1 MNAVWPQ
8 DPFGRAAA
16 RPRTTP
22 RIEAVHVRGT
32 SDAVLNSVLQKA
44 QLALAA
50 AERCLADRP
59 TNRQLNN
66 IEAMRRRD
74 GVRRGIVER
83 LEAPSEDST
92 SKAPRSM
99 ELISE
104 VYGLNANPVPRRPR
118 ASGKDLVRP
127 SGTAVF
133 SSAPAAERVEGRK
146 AWPSA
151 LPHAVEELGVPRV
164 LMSRAR
170 PATVATA
177 MPVNRA
183 HAPTPAPALVAPRP
197 PLTPKRGA
205 VADRQSNLSA
215 SLAKAV
221 QGTMNE
227 VNEARGEERC
237 QSARTNAPSALKT
250 APRPDGVRKAIS
262 DPKAIRK
269 LSESSPELLRQPPQ
283 QQPPLPSAPAA
294 PKSTVPPPPLPQQQ
308 PQQQPLKQVPA
319 AGQDPASADVA
330 PAPEAGGPPSGAPA
344 AASPLRSHLQG
355 HLLGALHVV
364 SKTSGTSLSAT
375 SGSGLPKDELR
386 DLGYSRLGPIA
397 AGAFST
403 IIRARDQSSQ
413 REVAIKTYAMRAR
426 GGRAPGVAPEAVM
439 AEIACLQVLQ
449 PAAHQGIAQLLAVHR
464 TSDGSSINLV
474 LSLCDGG
481 SVLRQLQKLGP
492 RRGMAE
498 VLAAPLLLQV
508 AGALAHIHG
517 LGVTHRDVKPANL
530 VFTSQLRDRIQIVDF
545 GFAAIHQPAD
555 ATSARRLHTLCGTP
569 SYLAPEL
576 VRAGGVNSGVRSS
589 KAGYWGPP
597 VDVWALGVLAFELFH
612 NRQPFRAESIPQL
625 YARILKGAHDD
636 HLHWDPSLSS
646 KGRSIVRR
654 LLSLDVAERPT
665 ASDAARVCEAYV
677 DMLDGSAAA
686 NGGQAMSQAGDGGG
700 LPWDVVDEIRAMLQ
714 ERSGSRGCN

>member
-1 MNAVWPQ
+1 MNAAWPQ

-22 RIEAVHVRGT
+22 RIEAVRGT

-50 AERCLADRP
+50 AEKCLADRP

-74 GVRRGIVER
+74 GVRRGIVGR
-83 LEAPSEDST
+83 LEAPSEDSSAT

-104 VYGLNANPVPRRPR
+104 VYGLNANPVPRRH
-118 ASGKDLVRP
+118 LVRP

-151 LPHAVEELGVPRV
+151 LPHEELGVPRV

-177 MPVNRA
+177 MPINMA

-205 VADRQSNLSA
+205 VADWQSNLSA

-294 PKSTVPPPPLPQQQ
+294 PKSTVPPPPLP
-308 PQQQPLKQVPA
+308 
-319 AGQDPASADVA
+319 
-330 PAPEAGGPPSGAPA
+330 
-344 AASPLRSHLQG
+344 
-355 HLLGALHVV
+355 
-364 SKTSGTSLSAT
+364 
-375 SGSGLPKDELR
+375 KDELR

-403 IIRARDQSSQ
+403 IIRAREQSSQ

-439 AEIACLQVLQ
+439 AEIACLQLLQ

-464 TSDGSSINLV
+464 SSDGSSINLV

-498 VLAAPLLLQV
+498 VLAAPLLMQV

-530 VFTSQLRDRIQIVDF
+530 VFTSSLRDRIQIVDF

-612 NRQPFRAESIPQL
+612 NRQPFHAESIPQL

-636 HLHWDPSLSS
+636 QLHWDPSLSS

-677 DMLDGSAAA
+677 DTLGGSAAA
-686 NGGQAMSQAGDGGG
+686 DGGQAMGQASDGG

>member
-1 MNAVWPQ
+1 MHAKRKQIQSPSAVVRFGWRDMTVWPQ

-50 AERCLADRP
+50 AEKCLAERP

-83 LEAPSEDST
+83 LELPSEDSSPI

-151 LPHAVEELGVPRV
+151 LPHEELGVPVPRA

-177 MPVNRA
+177 MPMNRA
-183 HAPTPAPALVAPRP
+183 HAPTPSPALMAPRP
-197 PLTPKRGA
+197 PLTPTRGA
-205 VADRQSNLSA
+205 VADWQSNLSA

-221 QGTMNE
+221 QGTIISTNE
-227 VNEARGEERC
+227 VNEGEARGDQKGEARGDERC
-237 QSARTNAPSALKT
+237 QSARTSAPSALKT
-250 APRPDGVRKAIS
+250 VPRPNGVRKAIS
-262 DPKAIRK
+262 DPKAFRK
-269 LSESSPELLRQPPQ
+269 PSESSPELLRQPPQ
-283 QQPPLPSAPAA
+283 QQHPLPSATAA
-294 PKSTVPPPPLPQQQ
+294 PKSTVPPPP
-308 PQQQPLKQVPA
+308 
-319 AGQDPASADVA
+319 
-330 PAPEAGGPPSGAPA
+330 
-344 AASPLRSHLQG
+344 
-355 HLLGALHVV
+355 
-364 SKTSGTSLSAT
+364 
-375 SGSGLPKDELR
+375 LPKDELR

-403 IIRARDQSSQ
+403 IIRAREQSSQ

-439 AEIACLQVLQ
+439 AEIACLQLLQ

-464 TSDGSSINLV
+464 SSDGSSINLV

-498 VLAAPLLLQV
+498 VLAAPLLMQV

-530 VFTSQLRDRIQIVDF
+530 VFTSSLRDRIQIVDF

-612 NRQPFRAESIPQL
+612 NRQPFHAESIPQL

-636 HLHWDPSLSS
+636 QLHWDPSLSS

-677 DMLDGSAAA
+677 DTLGGSAAA
-686 NGGQAMSQAGDGGG
+686 DGGQAMGQASDGG